1 MRPKIR
7 KVNTKKRKQERK
19 EAARA
24 LQRKTAAF
32 LDHPT
37 ECCVCAT
44 PFVRDSA
51 TVKTWQVVIN
61 EERVRLTCPT
71 CWATINKVLEKENE

>member
-7 KVNTKKRKQERK
+7 KINTKKRKEERK
-19 EAARA
+19 EAARD

-37 ECCVCAT
+37 ECCVCST
-44 PFVRDSA
+44 GFIRDNK

-61 EERVRLTCPT
+61 EDRVRLTCPA
-71 CWATINKVLEKENE
+71 CWTKINQVLDKIND